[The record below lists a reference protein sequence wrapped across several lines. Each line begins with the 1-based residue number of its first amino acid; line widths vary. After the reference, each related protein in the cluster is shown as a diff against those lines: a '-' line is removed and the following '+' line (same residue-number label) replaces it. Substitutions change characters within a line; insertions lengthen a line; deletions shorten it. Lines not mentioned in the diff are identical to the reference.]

1 MSAHHLVANPL
12 GTVILPHIAR
22 RGNAESVAKK
32 IIAAI
37 AMPFL
42 LGSQKQSVDIG
53 ISIGIAMYPADTQDV
68 DARVKVADAAMYS
81 AKQAENSVTFYA
93 T

>member
-22 RGNAESVAKK
+22 RGDAESVAKK

-53 ISIGIAMYPADTQDV
+53 ISIDIAIYPADAQDA
-68 DARVKVADAAMYS
+68 DALVKAADAAMYS
-81 AKQAENSVTFYA
+81 AKQAENSVPFYA

>member
-1 MSAHHLVANPL
+1 MRNR
-12 GTVILPHIAR
+12 LP
-22 RGNAESVAKK
+22 KK

-42 LGSQKQSVDIG
+42 LGSQKQSVDIR
-53 ISIGIAMYPADTQDV
+53 ISIGIGIAMYPADAQDA
-68 DARVKVADAAMYS
+68 DALVKAEDAAMYS
-81 AKQAENSVTFYA
+81 AKQAENSVPFYA